1 MTAFD
6 TSVASVPSP
15 GLPKTQELDAF
26 HTLVQDLSR
35 VLGPSSGID
44 SEDVDPAELQ
54 ALMERYTSSPSEWQK
69 YALGDYSRNYTRN
82 LVDKGNGKS
91 NLLILVWTPGKG
103 SPIHDHANAHCV
115 MKVLKG
121 TLKETLFSWPDPD
134 LAKEGKP
141 APPQAKKETLYHEN
155 GVTYMSD
162 QLGLHRIS
170 NPDPENVAV
179 SLHLYTPPNAE
190 YFGCQIF
197 DEKTGKASHVS
208 QCNFFSVVG
217 HKL

>member
-1 MTAFD
+1 MTALD
-6 TSVASVPSP
+6 HSVASPP
-15 GLPKTQELDAF
+15 TPALFKAQDLDAF
-26 HTLVQDLSR
+26 HALVQDLSLI
-35 VLGPSSGID
+35 LGPSSGID
-44 SEDVDPAELQ
+44 SEDVDPRELQ
-54 ALMERYTSSPSEWQK
+54 SLMERYTSNPSEWQK

-141 APPQAKKETLYHEN
+141 APPQVKKETLYHEN